1 MKYIALLFMA
11 LAIPTFA
18 QKADEGIMSKKNG
31 TYTINTTTLCNTVGY
46 RGTTPLI
53 ITVKKG
59 KIVSVEALRNMESP
73 QYFARVRQKML
84 PNYTG
89 VKFCDHAKVNG
100 VTGATMSSNAVKAH
114 VAKAYD
120 YYKTH
125 K

>member
-1 MKYIALLFMA
+1 MRYITTLFLMITLPV
-11 LAIPTFA
+11 LA
-18 QKADEGIMSKKNG
+18 QNADDKVMSKKNG

-53 ITVKKG
+53 VSVKKG

-84 PNYTG
+84 PSYTG
-89 VKFCDHAKVNG
+89 IKFRDHAKVNG
-100 VTGATMSSNAVKAH
+100 VTGATMTSNAIKAH
-114 VAKAYD
+114 VAKAYE

>member
-1 MKYIALLFMA
+1 MITLPV
-11 LAIPTFA
+11 LA
-18 QKADEGIMSKKNG
+18 QNADDKVMSKKNG

-53 ITVKKG
+53 VSVKKG

-84 PNYTG
+84 PSYTG
-89 VKFCDHAKVNG
+89 IKFRDHAKVNG
-100 VTGATMSSNAVKAH
+100 VTGATMTSNAIKAH
-114 VAKAYD
+114 VAKAYE